1 MSFFAVFAVSSLDV
15 WFVWFKYPW
24 PSYFNRCRC

>member
-1 MSFFAVFAVSSLDV
+1 MSFFAVFAVSSLDG
-15 WFVWFKYPW
+15 WFKFPW